1 MEKFAKINH
10 IKLSS
15 ILWRLALPAILYGI
29 SNSFIFFMQ
38 PAAYAYGYY
47 QIHWGL
53 LTTADMFRIFAML
66 IFSTM
71 LLGRLYSMMPDQK
84 SGAKATKQ
92 VFRIID
98 RESKI
103 DSLSEVG
110 LRPETFTGRIRFEN
124 VYFRYP
130 NRPEV
135 KILNGLTVDMNENKT
150 TALVGPSG
158 KKLITLNVS
167 KIISVFNNVL
177 INLGCGK
184 STLIALLLRFYDVDG
199 GTVYLDGVDIR
210 KLHLGWLRSK
220 IGLVSQ
226 EPTLFNN
233 TIYENICFGDLTR
246 AADKVSLLL
255 IF

>member
-1 MEKFAKINH
+1 
-10 IKLSS
+10 
-15 ILWRLALPAILYGI
+15 
-29 SNSFIFFMQ
+29 MQ
-38 PAAYAYGYY
+38 PAAYAFGYY
-47 QIHWGL
+47 QIHDGL

-84 SGAKATKQ
+84 GGLKATKE

-103 DSLSEVG
+103 DSLSELG
-110 LRPETFTGRIRFEN
+110 LRPDNFTGRIRFEN

-135 KILNGLTVDMNENKT
+135 KILKGLTVDMNENKT

-158 KKLITLNVS
+158 KKLITLIVS
-167 KIISVFNNVL
+167 KINNVFNNVL

-210 KLHLGWLRSK
+210 KLNLRWLRSK

-226 EPTLFNN
+226 EPILFNN
-233 TIYENICFGDLTR
+233 SIYDNICFGDYSR
-246 AADKVSLLL
+246 KEKVNIRYLF
-255 IF
+255 I

>member
-1 MEKFAKINH
+1 MDQFSKINE
-10 IKLSS
+10 IQFKSV
-15 ILWRLALPAILYGI
+15 LWRFALQATLYGI

-38 PAAYAYGYY
+38 PAAYAFGYY
-47 QIHWGL
+47 QIHDGL

-84 SGAKATKQ
+84 GGLKATKE

-103 DSLSEVG
+103 DSLSELG
-110 LRPETFTGRIRFEN
+110 LRPDNFTGRIKFEN

-158 KKLITLNVS
+158 KKHITRIVN
-167 KIISVFNNVL
+167 KINS
-177 INLGCGK
+177 
-184 STLIALLLRFYDVDG
+184 
-199 GTVYLDGVDIR
+199 
-210 KLHLGWLRSK
+210 
-220 IGLVSQ
+220 
-226 EPTLFNN
+226 LFNHV
-233 TIYENICFGDLTR
+233 F
-246 AADKVSLLL
+246 LL
-255 IF
+255 I